1 MLSHYVTVSL
11 MDNHDEFYLSIIVD
25 LPYICI
31 IICPQ
36 WFLLNP
42 SPVTENTVFLACERT
57 LSKSVSRL
65 KNRPLHHQSPS
76 PGLRTDLLLFKS
88 YWHEVPTPPF
98 LRLHSNQHLVSKKK
112 HLYFPGITQEA
123 MYKNMGAGIF
133 TLYVHIRA
141 RTNKTLFIELYRRS
155 LSAVSCWT
163 SSCR

>member
-1 MLSHYVTVSL
+1 MLSHYVTVSM
-11 MDNHDEFYLSIIVD
+11 MDNHDEFYLSVIVD

-88 YWHEVPTPPF
+88 YWHEVPSPHF
-98 LRLHSNQHLVSKKK
+98 SVSTATNTSYPKKNICISLGSLK
-112 HLYFPGITQEA
+112 KPCTRIWAQESSRCT
-123 MYKNMGAGIF
+123 F
-133 TLYVHIRA
+133 TYGQ
-141 RTNKTLFIELYRRS
+141 ELTRRS
-155 LSAVSCWT
+155 L
-163 SSCR
+163 

>member
-1 MLSHYVTVSL
+1 MLSHYVTVSM
-11 MDNHDEFYLSIIVD
+11 MDNHDEFYLSVIVD

-88 YWHEVPTPPF
+88 YWHEVPSPHF
-98 LRLHSNQHLVSKKK
+98 SVSTATNTSYPKKK
-112 HLYFPGITQEA
+112 TSVFPWDHSRSHVQE
-123 MYKNMGAGIF
+123 YGRRNLHVVRSHTGKN
-133 TLYVHIRA
+133 
-141 RTNKTLFIELYRRS
+141 
-155 LSAVSCWT
+155 
-163 SSCR
+163 

>member
-11 MDNHDEFYLSIIVD
+11 MDNHDFYLSNIVD

-98 LRLHSNQHLVSKKK
+98 LRLHSNQHLASKKNICISLGSLK
-112 HLYFPGITQEA
+112 KPCTRIWAQESSRCT
-123 MYKNMGAGIF
+123 F
-133 TLYVHIRA
+133 TYGQ
-141 RTNKTLFIELYRRS
+141 ELTRRS
-155 LSAVSCWT
+155 L
-163 SSCR
+163 

>member
-1 MLSHYVTVSL
+1 MLSHYVTVSM
-11 MDNHDEFYLSIIVD
+11 MDNYDDFYQSIIVD

-42 SPVTENTVFLACERT
+42 SPVTENTAFLACERT

-88 YWHEVPTPPF
+88 YWHEVPSPPF
-98 LRLHSNQHLVSKKK
+98 LRLHSNQHLASKKDICISLGSLK
-112 HLYFPGITQEA
+112 KPCTRIWAQESSRCT
-123 MYKNMGAGIF
+123 F
-133 TLYVHIRA
+133 TYGQ
-141 RTNKTLFIELYRRS
+141 ELTRRS
-155 LSAVSCWT
+155 L
-163 SSCR
+163 

>member
-1 MLSHYVTVSL
+1 MLSHYVTVSW
-11 MDNHDEFYLSIIVD
+11 MDNHDFYLSNIVD

-31 IICPQ
+31 IMCPQ

-88 YWHEVPTPPF
+88 YWHEVPTPPISPSPQQPTP
-98 LRLHSNQHLVSKKK
+98 RIQKK